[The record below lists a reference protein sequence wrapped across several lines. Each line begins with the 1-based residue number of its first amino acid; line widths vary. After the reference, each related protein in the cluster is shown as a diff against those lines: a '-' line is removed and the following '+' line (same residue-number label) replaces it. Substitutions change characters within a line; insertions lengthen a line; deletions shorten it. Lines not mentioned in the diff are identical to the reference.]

1 MILPVDIERLERL
14 ERRLV
19 TLEQIY
25 ATVIRDAVAN
35 IDAMRA
41 SYDRMT
47 VELERRIHELD
58 RFLEKDDQ

>member
-1 MILPVDIERLERL
+1 MILPVDVQRLERL

-47 VELERRIHELD
+47 VELERRIYELD
-58 RFLEKDDQ
+58 RYLEKED